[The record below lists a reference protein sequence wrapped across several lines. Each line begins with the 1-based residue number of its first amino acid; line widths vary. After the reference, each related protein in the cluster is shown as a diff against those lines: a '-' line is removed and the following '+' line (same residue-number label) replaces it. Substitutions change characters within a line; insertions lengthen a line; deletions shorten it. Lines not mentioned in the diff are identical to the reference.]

1 MHPRRLPWRSGRAR
15 QAVSAPPPG
24 ALYEITYANPGRRH
38 GPAAEHERDA
48 ALDTA
53 RRMSA
58 RGEVVDVALVL
69 DDGGR
74 RPVASFAGGQ
84 PVPGAAARVPA
95 AADAAQA
102 PVSRLRGTGD
112 IRAAAVRYPDGISPL
127 PDAATSGGPL
137 RPRRLL
143 HPDGTR
149 LVCRPDGRSGPRW
162 TGVADGVVPSG
173 SQPGA
178 AWLQVV
184 RRDDPAGLVT
194 LHPALI
200 APAGVD
206 PYACTD
212 RRQRRRF
219 GAFDVAEAAG
229 RAAARLPAVLVDAGD
244 FIVAQDGA
252 GSLQVIQSALV
263 CGAMGVSVRL
273 LAEDLSGDQDVLVR
287 RDADLVEVELPA
299 CHPAESGPQARR
311 LFAPGTENRII
322 PAPRQTLLWEG
333 GR

>member
-1 MHPRRLPWRSGRAR
+1 MRPQRLSRQAR
-15 QAVSAPPPG
+15 QARQAASVPPP
-24 ALYEITYANPGRRH
+24 AAWYEITYANPGRRH
-38 GPAAEHERDA
+38 KPATASEEDA

-58 RGEVVDVALVL
+58 RGDVVDVTLVL
-69 DDGGR
+69 DDGSS
-74 RPVASFAGGQ
+74 RPIASFADSQ

-102 PVSRLRGTGD
+102 PVSRLLGIGD
-112 IRAAAVRYPDGISPL
+112 IRAAALRYPDGISPL
-127 PDAATSGGPL
+127 PVAATSGGPL

-143 HPDGTR
+143 HPNSTR

-162 TGVADGVVPSG
+162 AGVADGVVPSG
-173 SQPGA
+173 SEPDT

-184 RRDDPAGLVT
+184 RRNDPAGLVT

-200 APAGVD
+200 SPAGVD
-206 PYACTD
+206 PYAYMD

-219 GAFDVAEAAG
+219 GAFDAAEAAG
-229 RAAARLPAVLVDAGD
+229 HAAARLPAVLVDVGD
-244 FIVAQDGA
+244 FITADGRD
-252 GSLQVIQSALV
+252 GILQVSQSALV

-273 LAEDLSGDQDVLVR
+273 LVQDLSGDADMLIHR
-287 RDADLVEVELPA
+287 EADLVDVELPA
-299 CHPAESGPQARR
+299 CHPAEDGPQARR
-311 LFAPGTENRII
+311 LFAPGTERHVI
-322 PAPRQTLLWEG
+322 PAPRQTLLWQG